1 MVLEARGLDVTPATI
16 ERMRAAGDEASARV
30 LERIYRDEIR
40 HVRYG
45 TTHFARVC
53 ERRGIPPAESW
64 RSLVETHFR
73 GALKPPFNDS
83 ARQAAGLPREFYA
96 GIAL

>member
-1 MVLEARGLDVTPATI
+1 
-16 ERMRAAGDEASARV
+16 V

-40 HVRYG
+40 HVRFG
-45 TTHFARVC
+45 TFWFAKVC
-53 ERRGIPPAESW
+53 ERRGTPPADLW
-64 RSLVETHFR
+64 ITLVREHFR

-83 ARQAAGLPREFYA
+83 ARQAAGLPLHLYA